1 MRKNNRSMRLERLEG
16 RSLMAGDVFAAVRLG
31 NLKIEGDNQAN
42 EIAVVDLGGGKVEI
56 TGQNGTKVNG
66 LSSVTISGNT
76 TGFKAE
82 LKGGDDI
89 ISWRGIES
97 HITPLF
103 KIETGAG
110 NDSVAVDKLFA
121 GLAEIETGLGNDVVD
136 VLNAKAAI
144 LEIETQAGDDSVRIG
159 SSTNASNIALLLLKI
174 ETGSGNDQVQIENSN
189 LNATSAKIELGTG
202 NDKAVISKVSGTSS
216 LSLSGGF
223 GTDAVVVEDS
233 VFRGMQLDL
242 GAGDSDDL
250 RITRVTSSRTKLSGG
265 LGLADK
271 LTLEGSELGSLSRSG
286 FEIV

>member
-1 MRKNNRSMRLERLEG
+1 
-16 RSLMAGDVFAAVRLG
+16 MAGDVFAAVRLG

-89 ISWRGIES
+89 ISWRGIEG

-110 NDSVAVDKLFA
+110 NDSVAVDNLFA

-144 LEIETQAGDDSVRIG
+144 LKIETQAGDDSVRIG
-159 SSTNASNIALLLLKI
+159 SSTNASNVALLLLKI
-174 ETGSGNDQVQIENSN
+174 ETGSGNDQVQIGNSN

-202 NDKAVISKVSGTSS
+202 NDKAVISKVSGTST

-233 VFRGMQLDL
+233 VFRGMQIEL

-271 LTLEGSELGSLSRSG
+271 LTIEGSELGSLSRSG